1 MQSFKITHRTYY
13 NYPQPVTLGE
23 QILLLRP
30 REDHSLRIQS
40 FELNIEP
47 KATVR
52 WHKDVQNN
60 SVGIATF
67 HTQTQ
72 QLLIESQSIVQQY
85 NQSPLNFLVS
95 DYAQGYPFTYLPH
108 DYFMLAPYLTLPPM
122 DVINVLNKWISQ
134 FWQVG
139 QSIQTYQ
146 LLEKMAEC
154 IFKNMHYNI
163 REEPGVQTAKYTI
176 KEQSGSCRDF
186 AYLFMLSARCLGFA
200 ARFVSGYLYAPLMS
214 DQVGSTHAWSEVYVP
229 GAGWIGFDP
238 TIGKIV
244 GSDHIA
250 VAVADL
256 PESIPPIGGSFSGA
270 KESTMSVGVWVS
282 QV

>member
-1 MQSFKITHRTYY
+1 MQQYKIIHRTYY
-13 NYPQPVTLGE
+13 NYPCAVTLGE
-23 QILLLRP
+23 QVLLLRP
-30 REDHSLRIQS
+30 REDHSLRIKT

-47 KATVR
+47 KATLR

-60 SVGIATF
+60 SVCIATF
-67 HTQTQ
+67 KTPTTQ
-72 QLLIESQSIVQQY
+72 LMIESESVVEQY
-85 NQSPLNFLVS
+85 NQSPLNFLVA
-95 DYAQGYPFTYLPH
+95 DYALSYPFTYTPT
-108 DYFMLAPYLTLPPM
+108 DYFMLSPYLTLPSM
-122 DVINVLNKWISQ
+122 DVIKVLNSWISQ

-139 QSIQTYQ
+139 QSIQTYE
-146 LLEKMAEC
+146 LLQKMAEY
-154 IFKNMHYNI
+154 IFNNMRYNI
-163 REEPGVQTAKYTI
+163 REEPGVQSAIYTI
-176 KEQSGSCRDF
+176 EKNSGSCRDF
-186 AYLFMLSARCLGFA
+186 AYLFMSSARCLGFA

-214 DQVGSTHAWSEVYVP
+214 DEVGSTHAWSEVYVP

-256 PESIPPIGGSFSGA
+256 PESIPPVGGSFSGA

-282 QV
+282 SF